1 MVTPFDQFMSMD
13 NGPTQE
19 EEPKQEQAPG
29 QKEEPEQEEP
39 EQKEEPAPQAAQTE
53 EAKEVRRKPRG
64 LIEFKKPP
72 EQARE
77 IALNKIVRDSLSYG
91 INRSNI
97 AYAVFAL
104 RQKARELKEA
114 NGGKSIG
121 KTDEDLLNL
130 VEEKAMAIAV
140 KIKDN
145 LAGQENNAVRIVR
158 EEMAEHRRSPEE
170 DKYKD

>member
-1 MVTPFDQFMSMD
+1 MCSLFEFPRQKK
-13 NGPTQE
+13 GPEQERQE
-19 EEPKQEQAPG
+19 EE
-29 QKEEPEQEEP
+29 
-39 EQKEEPAPQAAQTE
+39 T
-53 EAKEVRRKPRG
+53 KEVRRKHRE
-64 LIEFKKPP
+64 LIEFKTP
-72 EQARE
+72 EQKRE
-77 IALNKIVRDSLSYG
+77 AALNKIVRDSLGYG

-97 AYAVFAL
+97 GYAIFAL
-104 RQKARELKEA
+104 REKARELKEA

-158 EEMAEHRRSPEE
+158 EEMVERRRSPEE
-170 DKYKD
+170 DKYRD